1 MDKYLIVKVP
11 DADHMYEEP
20 ITFNGQTKMIGY
32 TVLSRIGAAVR
43 LASEKH
49 FVGASW
55 MVTHS
60 YGMTVD
66 ESEIVAAIFER
77 VSERARAANPKKYK
91 NK

>member
-1 MDKYLIVKVP
+1 MIVKVP
-11 DADHMYEEP
+11 DADQMYEEP

-32 TVLSRIGAAVR
+32 TVLARIGSAVR
-43 LASEKH
+43 QASEKH

-55 MVTHS
+55 MVTHA
-60 YGMTVD
+60 YGMTLD

-77 VSERARAANPKKYK
+77 AAERTRAANPKKYK